1 MSSAVPSLTDSAQ
14 YATTGHL
21 HAHDLMRA
29 MLNYAVRKGK
39 ASRNI
44 AAFVSEDLP
53 KAAKPVSVALTREN
67 KSLDFGNST
76 DPAEERDQK
85 LHWSDVP

>member
-1 MSSAVPSLTDSAQ
+1 
-14 YATTGHL
+14 
-21 HAHDLMRA
+21 MRA

-53 KAAKPVSVALTREN
+53 KAAKPVSVALT
-67 KSLDFGNST
+67 DVQ
-76 DPAEERDQK
+76 PAK
-85 LHWSDVP
+85 